1 MFNKKDYIDYFNQL
15 YDLEIE
21 MREDAEKLLIRV
33 KNPEARRIIEVIR
46 NDEIKHAEIVKEM
59 IKLID

>member
-15 YDLEIE
+15 YDVEIE
-21 MREDAEKLLIRV
+21 MKEDAEKLLAIIN
-33 KNPEARRIIEVIR
+33 NPEARRIIETIR

-59 IKLID
+59 IRLID